1 MQTRLDTPGEG
12 DAILSHS
19 PILWIIPPIFTAWK
33 IPHPQTPHTQGR
45 FCPDLAFWKKEKRE
59 EQHKCGSGRAQ
70 GREVTLQHPQRP
82 ARTFCSS
89 QILYFNHTWT
99 GQGRQRL
106 SPSQHLWKISL
117 NNPTNIHCMRF
128 PFLHSPGRT
137 QEKSILQPTAI
148 KHFGVGT
155 KF

>member
-1 MQTRLDTPGEG
+1 MDNPSNIHGLENPSPSDST
-12 DAILSHS
+12 HS
-19 PILWIIPPIFTAWK
+19 GQVLPRIGFL
-33 IPHPQTPHTQGR
+33 
-45 FCPDLAFWKKEKRE
+45 EKRE
-59 EQHKCGSGRAQ
+59 EGRAAQ
-70 GREVTLQHPQRP
+70 MWVWESP
-82 ARTFCSS
+82 
-89 QILYFNHTWT
+89 
-99 GQGRQRL
+99 GQGGDTAASPETCQDLLLFPNPLFQSHLDRAGKAKL